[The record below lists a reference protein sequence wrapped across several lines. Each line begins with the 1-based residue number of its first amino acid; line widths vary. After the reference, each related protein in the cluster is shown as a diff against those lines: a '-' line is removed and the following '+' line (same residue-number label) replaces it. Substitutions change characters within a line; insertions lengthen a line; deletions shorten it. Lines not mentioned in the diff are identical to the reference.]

1 MKGSFLIGV
10 LNETKQK
17 RLSYGQHCLL
27 TGNTEVILLNRK
39 LRSGSISMYKRS
51 VITVRSFRITIR
63 HLLLLRVAEAAA
75 NKMFMGEDLW
85 LKCYITAYLLHY
97 HSQDPHVLVTT
108 LTRSRSMSQIKLL
121 IRLGPQ
127 RWIQHHIIPELLPW
141 LGRTWL
147 S

>member
-75 NKMFMGEDLW
+75 NKMFMG
-85 LKCYITAYLLHY
+85 
-97 HSQDPHVLVTT
+97 
-108 LTRSRSMSQIKLL
+108 
-121 IRLGPQ
+121 
-127 RWIQHHIIPELLPW
+127 
-141 LGRTWL
+141 RTYG
-147 S
+147 